1 MKHMENYVVM
11 TKTELDAKVASQGE
25 MTFGRKYDKGD
36 VTFSNGEW
44 YMSNEDGL
52 GFLPPYPGWKR
63 SFLNF
68 PTQRE
73 IRILILMDNHI
84 LQQTLHL
91 LMKHSRI
98 RCTDFHK

>member
-44 YMSNEDGL
+44 YMLNEDGL
-52 GFLPPYPGWKR
+52 GFLPPYPGWKKVIFEL
-63 SFLNF
+63 SN
-68 PTQRE
+68 TKGNQ
-73 IRILILMDNHI
+73 
-84 LQQTLHL
+84 
-91 LMKHSRI
+91 
-98 RCTDFHK
+98 DFDSNGQPYTTTNPAPADEA